1 MNLITKEYIPFARP
15 VIGKEE
21 ENLAL
26 DVLRSGWL
34 TTGKYALS
42 LEKSFIAY
50 LEVSHALALNSA
62 TSGLHLALE
71 ALGIGE
77 GDYVVT
83 SPYTF
88 TATIEIARYLG
99 AHPFFVDIED
109 SSFNIDPNLIEEA
122 LKNEHRNIR
131 CIIPVHLAGH
141 PCDMTA
147 IKDAAQNHQVPI
159 VEDAAHALPCTTNA
173 GLAGTVGDAGVFSF
187 YATKNITSGEGGMLV
202 TSSEEIAARATTM
215 RLHGID
221 RDVWGR
227 YQAVS
232 PATWEYDVVAPGYK
246 YNMPDL
252 AAAVG
257 LAQLKKADAFHLRRT
272 RIAEEY
278 LKHFKEHDFLVPPP
292 ESSGHSWH
300 LFILG
305 LNKDRCRLTRDDF
318 MLALMDQGVGVSMHY
333 KPLHLMSYYKNTY
346 GYRKDQFPRSVERYR
361 QSFSLPLYPS
371 LTDEEVERII
381 RIVISTGKRH
391 YRTHA

>member
-1 MNLITKEYIPFARP
+1 MNPTTREYIPFARP

-21 ENLAL
+21 ENLVL
-26 DVLRSGWL
+26 KVLRSGWL

-42 LEKSFIAY
+42 LEKSFIKY
-50 LEVSHALALNSA
+50 LNVSHALALNSA

-71 ALGIGE
+71 ALGIGN
-77 GDYVVT
+77 GDHVVT

-122 LKNEHRNIR
+122 LKNEHRKIR

-147 IKDAAQNHQVPI
+147 IKDTAQNHQVPI

-173 GLAGTVGDAGVFSF
+173 GLAGTVGDAGVFSL

-232 PATWEYDVVAPGYK
+232 PATWEYDIVAPGYK

-257 LAQLKKADAFHLRRT
+257 LAQLKKVDVFHLRRT
-272 RIAEEY
+272 QIAEKY

-292 ESSGHSWH
+292 ESPGHSWH
-300 LFILG
+300 LFL
-305 LNKDRCRLTRDDF
+305 LL
-318 MLALMDQGVGVSMHY
+318 
-333 KPLHLMSYYKNTY
+333 
-346 GYRKDQFPRSVERYR
+346 E
-361 QSFSLPLYPS
+361 
-371 LTDEEVERII
+371 
-381 RIVISTGKRH
+381 
-391 YRTHA
+391 